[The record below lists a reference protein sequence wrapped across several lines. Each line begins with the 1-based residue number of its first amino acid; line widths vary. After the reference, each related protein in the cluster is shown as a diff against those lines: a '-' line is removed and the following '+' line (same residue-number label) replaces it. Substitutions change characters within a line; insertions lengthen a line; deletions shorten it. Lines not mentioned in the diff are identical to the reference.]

1 MITDKKTQFLAD
13 ELDQMRRQGLFR
25 PLRVLGS
32 AQDTEV
38 IVDGK
43 RVLNLSSNNYL
54 GLTTHP
60 RLKSAMIE
68 TTERWGAG
76 SGAVRTIAGTMTVH
90 EDLERR
96 LPQIKH
102 PEAPLGLQAGFPP
115 QLG

>member
-1 MITDKKTQFLAD
+1 MITEKTRFLSD
-13 ELDQMRRQGLFR
+13 ELDQLKKDGLFR

-38 IVDGK
+38 VVDGK

-60 RLKSAMIE
+60 RLKSAMVKA
-68 TTERWGAG
+68 TEEWGAG

-90 EDLERR
+90 EDLER
-96 LPQIKH
+96 PS
-102 PEAPLGLQAGFPP
+102 PSSS
-115 QLG
+115 